1 MISIWDLL
9 SPDEQEMYKRLE
21 DKFSPSDAIWYLKRL
36 CHLKQSYCGSGRQAL
51 EDTCSKSSGLDSK
64 ACNVI
69 IDQVMEKYCG
79 ENKNSRACK
88 NESFPSK
95 DGVTLASDALVAT
108 AEATTKG
115 KMNMMLIGGVAAVV
129 IFIIIAIGLFFF
141 CSSSSSPPPP
151 PPQQA
156 RTPTS
161 SGKRKHKKKKNKKR
175 KKAKT
180 TTSGA
185 NSTTKTPEEIV

>member
-1 MISIWDLL
+1 MDLNRINEL
-9 SPDEQEMYKRLE
+9 FQAFTDDEKKVYERLE
-21 DKFSPSDAIWYLKRL
+21 NKINTKDAVWYLKKL
-36 CHLKQSYCGSGRQAL
+36 CTLQQSYCGSGRQAL
-51 EDTCSKSSGLDSK
+51 EDTCSKSSGLDSN

-95 DGVTLASDALVAT
+95 DGVTLASNVLADT

-161 SGKRKHKKKKNKKR
+161 SGKFSREFLC
-175 KKAKT
+175 T
-180 TTSGA
+180 F
-185 NSTTKTPEEIV
+185 